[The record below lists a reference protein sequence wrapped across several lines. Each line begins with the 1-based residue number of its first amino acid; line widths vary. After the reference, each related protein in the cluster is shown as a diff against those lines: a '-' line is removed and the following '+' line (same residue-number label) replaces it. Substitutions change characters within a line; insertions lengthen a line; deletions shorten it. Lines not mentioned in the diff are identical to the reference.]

1 MEWIK
6 SDTAESLFCIFGFLF
21 CVIVL
26 TGVLA
31 ALVIYGKEVVE
42 DLRWKH
48 LYRHRFDKP
57 PTAKCY
63 CRDCRWHRTTN
74 RCANVTWADRYTPD
88 NGFCHEAE
96 PMTLEQAKRERIK
109 E

>member
-6 SDTAESLFCIFGFLF
+6 SDTAENLFCFFGVLF

-26 TGVLA
+26 TGILVALA
-31 ALVIYGKEVVE
+31 IYGKEVVE

-48 LYRHRFDKP
+48 QYKHRFDKP

-63 CRDCRWHRTTN
+63 CKDCKWHIDKGSTKN
-74 RCANVTWADRYTPD
+74 RCTNVTWADRYTPD
-88 NGFCHEAE
+88 NGFCYDAD
-96 PMTLEQAKRERIK
+96 PKARDGDVL
-109 E
+109 